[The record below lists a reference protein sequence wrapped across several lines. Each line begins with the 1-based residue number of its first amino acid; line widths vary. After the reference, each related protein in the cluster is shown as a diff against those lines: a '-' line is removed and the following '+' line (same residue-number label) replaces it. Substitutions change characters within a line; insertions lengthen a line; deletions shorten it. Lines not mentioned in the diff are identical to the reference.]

1 MGWKTL
7 KETFGI
13 ADHIVCVTEQG
24 VCIGSVFVHNLIVV
38 DPLTGVCNEPG
49 GIKGL
54 LAAKYPALANAA
66 PEEVLACL
74 KAQDT
79 FSASIPVYTTE
90 NDQVVVKHCETPGW
104 PNVTHDGLLMHKNV
118 FSHDRSKVV
127 AWLKTELQ
135 RDANQLALSI
145 AMKSGDIDADNQL
158 LDSKRAKLAALEAEY
173 PEIEPAI

>member
-74 KAQDT
+74 KAQDKW
-79 FSASIPVYTTE
+79 
-90 NDQVVVKHCETPGW
+90 D
-104 PNVTHDGLLMHKNV
+104 
-118 FSHDRSKVV
+118 
-127 AWLKTELQ
+127 
-135 RDANQLALSI
+135 
-145 AMKSGDIDADNQL
+145 
-158 LDSKRAKLAALEAEY
+158 
-173 PEIEPAI
+173 